1 MDRHELSIMEGAI
14 KTIWGSKFM
23 VKSLSTKIFIG
34 LFSGLILGSIA
45 QYLLTDIGSFTG
57 YLVEVATGVGTM
69 FVNMIM
75 MLVVPL
81 VFVSIVCGVCELKDL
96 KSFGR
101 LGGKTFGF
109 YIINT
114 LVAIFAA
121 LAVALI
127 LEPGKGVDMS
137 SSGGVAITAT
147 ELPSL
152 MALIV
157 DIVPRNPVAAFM
169 SGNMLQVIF
178 MALLLGGVMK
188 SLGAHVAGAV
198 TGFQTAN
205 KIMMKLISVVMSLAP
220 FGVFALMYK
229 LGATLEAE
237 VFLSVIQ
244 YLVVILALLL
254 LWIFVVYPAAV
265 GLFTPISAK
274 TFREKTQE
282 QILFS
287 LSTASSNATIPV
299 TLRTLTDK
307 LGVSRAV
314 AGFGVPLGA
323 TMNMGGVSIYITIAI
338 FFVANAFGMPITQD
352 QLPSLLFSIFLLSV
366 GAGGVPG
373 GGMVMIGVLI
383 HQMGLPIEAFAI
395 VAALDRLID
404 MVLTS
409 CNVVGDTAVLT
420 IVDQTEKAHDVEV
433 ANR

>member
-1 MDRHELSIMEGAI
+1 MI
-14 KTIWGSKFM
+14 
-23 VKSLSTKIFIG
+23 KSLSTRIFIG
-34 LFSGLILGSIA
+34 LFSGLIFGTII
-45 QYLLTDIGSFTG
+45 QYLLGDIGFFSGTI
-57 YLVEVATGVGTM
+57 VELSSGVGTM

-81 VFVSIVCGVCELKDL
+81 VFVSIVCGILELKDL

-114 LVAIFAA
+114 IVAIFAA
-121 LAVALI
+121 LAVALL
-127 LEPGKGVDMS
+127 LEPGRGVDMT
-137 SSGGVAITAT
+137 GGVGVQITAT
-147 ELPSL
+147 ELPNL
-152 MALIV
+152 IELIV
-157 DIVPRNPVAAFM
+157 NIVPSNPVSAFT

-178 MALLLGGVMK
+178 MALLVGGVIK
-188 SLGAHVAGAV
+188 SLGKGVPLL
-198 TGFQTAN
+198 TQGFLEGN
-205 KIMMKLISVVMSLAP
+205 KLMMKLITVVMQLAP
-220 FGVFALMYK
+220 IGVFALMLK

-237 VFLSVIQ
+237 IFVSVLEYVF
-244 YLVVILALLL
+244 VILGLLL
-254 LWIFVVYPAAV
+254 TWIFIVYPMAV
-265 GLFTPISAK
+265 GIFTSVSAK
-274 TFREKTQE
+274 EFRAKTRE

-299 TLRTLTDK
+299 TMRTLTEK
-307 LGVSRAV
+307 LGVKQAV

-338 FFVANAFGMPITQD
+338 FFVANAFGAPIAME
-352 QLPSLLFSIFLLSV
+352 QLPTLLFSIFLLSV

-420 IVDQTEKAHDVEV
+420 IVDSTEHDEFILEGVTVKA
-433 ANR
+433 

>member
-1 MDRHELSIMEGAI
+1 
-14 KTIWGSKFM
+14 M
-23 VKSLSTKIFIG
+23 VKSLSFRIFLG
-34 LFSGLILGSIA
+34 LFSGLLIGTIIQYFLG
-45 QYLLTDIGSFTG
+45 DIQFFSGT
-57 YLVEVATGVGTM
+57 LVELATGVGTM

-81 VFVSIVCGVCELKDL
+81 VFVSIVCGVCELSDL

-101 LGGKTFGF
+101 LGSKTFGF

-114 LVAIFAA
+114 LVAIAA
-121 LAVALI
+121 AVSVAVL
-127 LEPGKGVDMS
+127 LEPGRGVDMR
-137 SSGGVAITAT
+137 GAEDAKLVAT
-147 ELPSL
+147 ELPNL

-157 DIVPRNPVAAFM
+157 NIVPRNPIAAFT

-178 MALLLGGVMK
+178 MALLLGGVIK
-188 SLGAHVAGAV
+188 SLGDTVAGAV
-198 TGFQTAN
+198 SGFQTAN
-205 KIMMKLISVVMSLAP
+205 KIMMKLIVVVMQLAP
-220 FGVFALMYK
+220 IGVFALMLK
-229 LGATLEAE
+229 LGATLDAE
-237 VFLSVIQ
+237 VFYSVVE
-244 YLVVILALLL
+244 YLVLILALLVT
-254 LWIFVVYPAAV
+254 WIFVVYPFV
-265 GLFTPISAK
+265 VSLFTPVSAK
-274 TFREKTQE
+274 QFREKTQE

-307 LGVSRAV
+307 LGVNRAV

-338 FFVANAFGMPITQD
+338 FFVANAYGMPILME
-352 QLPSLLFSIFLLSV
+352 QLPALLFSVFLLSV

-383 HQMGLPIEAFAI
+383 HQLGLPVEAFAI

-420 IVDQTEKAHDVEV
+420 IVDHTEKAHQEEAEFETVTG
-433 ANR
+433 NS

>member
-1 MDRHELSIMEGAI
+1 M
-14 KTIWGSKFM
+14 T
-23 VKSLSTKIFIG
+23 KSLSTRIFIG
-34 LFSGLILGSIA
+34 LFSGLIFGSII
-45 QYLLTDIGSFTG
+45 QYFLADVSLFSGA
-57 YLVEVATGVGTM
+57 LVDVASGAGTM

-81 VFVSIVCGVCELKDL
+81 VFVSIVCGVLELKDL

-121 LAVALI
+121 LAVAL
-127 LEPGKGVDMS
+127 LLKPGQGVDMS
-137 SSGGVAITAT
+137 GGSGAEITAT
-147 ELPSL
+147 ELPNL
-152 MALIV
+152 MQLIV
-157 DIVPRNPVAAFM
+157 NIVPSNPVAAFT

-178 MALLLGGVMK
+178 MALLIGGVVK
-188 SLGAHVAGAV
+188 SMGSAV
-198 TGFQTAN
+198 PLLVQGFQEGN
-205 KIMMKLISVVMSLAP
+205 KLMMKLISVVMQLAP
-220 FGVFALMYK
+220 FGVFALMLK
-229 LGATLEAE
+229 LGATLEASL
-237 VFLSVIQ
+237 FFSVLE
-244 YLVVILALLL
+244 YLVVILSLLL
-254 LWIFVVYPAAV
+254 LWIFVVYPLAV
-265 GLFTPISAK
+265 SLFTPVSAK
-274 TFREKTQE
+274 EFRAKTQE

-299 TLRTLTDK
+299 TMRTLTEK
-307 LGVSRAV
+307 LGVKRAV

-338 FFVANAFGMPITQD
+338 FFVANSFGAPIAME
-352 QLPSLLFSIFLLSV
+352 QLPALLFSIFLLSV

-383 HQMGLPIEAFAI
+383 HQMGLPIEAFVI

-409 CNVVGDTAVLT
+409 CNVVGDAAVLT
-420 IVDQTEKAHDVEV
+420 IVDATEKEHEAEV
-433 ANR
+433 AEVSELKSA

>member
-1 MDRHELSIMEGAI
+1 MM
-14 KTIWGSKFM
+14 
-23 VKSLSTKIFIG
+23 KSLSARIFTG
-34 LFSGLILGSIA
+34 LFLGVILGSIVQFA
-45 QYLLTDIGSFTG
+45 LADVAFFSGTLVNITG
-57 YLVEVATGVGTM
+57 GIGTM

-81 VFVSIVCGVCELKDL
+81 VFVSIICGVCELQDL

-114 LVAIFAA
+114 VVAILAA
-121 LAVALI
+121 FIVAMLI
-127 LEPGKGVDMS
+127 EPGKGVDMS
-137 SSGGVAITAT
+137 SSDSAAITAT
-147 ELPSL
+147 ELPNL
-152 MALIV
+152 VTLIV
-157 DIVPRNPVAAFM
+157 SIVPNNPFSAFT

-188 SLGAHVAGAV
+188 SMGSAVEGAV
-198 TGFQTAN
+198 KGFQTAN
-205 KIMMKLISVVMSLAP
+205 KIMMRLISVVMSIAP
-220 FGVFALMYK
+220 IGVFALMFK
-229 LGATLEAE
+229 LGATLEPE
-237 VFLSVIQ
+237 VFVSVVE
-244 YLVVILALLL
+244 YLVLILSLLL
-254 LWIFVVYPAAV
+254 LWIFVVYPYAV
-265 GLFTPISAK
+265 SFFTPISAK
-274 TFREKTQE
+274 TFRAKTQE

-299 TLRTLTDK
+299 TMRTLTDK
-307 LGVSRAV
+307 LGVSKAV

-338 FFVANAFGMPITQD
+338 FFVANAYGMPISNEQI
-352 QLPSLLFSIFLLSV
+352 PALLFSVFLLSV

-383 HQMGLPIEAFAI
+383 HQMGLPVEAFAI
-395 VAALDRLID
+395 VAALDRIID

-420 IVDQTEKAHDVEV
+420 IVDQTEAQHRVEEKV
-433 ANR
+433 

>member
-1 MDRHELSIMEGAI
+1 MI
-14 KTIWGSKFM
+14 
-23 VKSLSTKIFIG
+23 KSLSTRIFIG
-34 LFSGLILGSIA
+34 LFAGLILGTLV
-45 QYLLTDIGSFTG
+45 QYFLNDFGFFSG
-57 YLVEVATGVGTM
+57 NLVELAGGVGTM

-81 VFVSIVCGVCELKDL
+81 VFVSIVCGVCELQDL

-109 YIINT
+109 YIVNT
-114 LVAIFAA
+114 VVAISTA
-121 LAVALI
+121 LLVVL
-127 LEPGKGVDMS
+127 LLDPGEGVDMS
-137 SSGGVAITAT
+137 STDGVAITAT

-152 MALIV
+152 MALLI

-178 MALLLGGVMK
+178 MALMLGGVIK
-188 SLGAHVAGAV
+188 SLGEHVAGAV
-198 TGFQTAN
+198 QGFQTAN

-220 FGVFALMYK
+220 YGVFALMFK
-229 LGATLEAE
+229 LGATLDAA
-237 VFLSVIQ
+237 VFMSVLE
-244 YLVVILALLL
+244 YVVIILALLL
-254 LWIFVVYPAAV
+254 LWIFVVYPLAV
-265 GLFTPISAK
+265 GFFTPISAK
-274 TFREKTQE
+274 RFREKTQE
-282 QILFS
+282 QVLFS

-299 TLRTLTDK
+299 TMRTLTEK
-307 LGVSRAV
+307 LGVNRAV

-323 TMNMGGVSIYITIAI
+323 TMNMGGVAIYITIAI
-338 FFVANAFGMPITQD
+338 FFVANAFGMPITSE

-395 VAALDRLID
+395 VAALDRIID

-420 IVDQTEKAHDVEV
+420 IVDQTEKVHELELAK
-433 ANR
+433 N

>member
-1 MDRHELSIMEGAI
+1 MI
-14 KTIWGSKFM
+14 
-23 VKSLSTKIFIG
+23 KSLSTRIFIG
-34 LFSGLILGSIA
+34 LFAGLILGTLV
-45 QYLLTDIGSFTG
+45 QYFLNDFGFFSG
-57 YLVEVATGVGTM
+57 NLVELAGGVGTM

-81 VFVSIVCGVCELKDL
+81 VFVSIVCGVCELQDL

-109 YIINT
+109 YIVNT
-114 LVAIFAA
+114 VVAISTA
-121 LAVALI
+121 LLVVL
-127 LEPGKGVDMS
+127 LLDPGEGVDMS
-137 SSGGVAITAT
+137 STDGVAITAT

-152 MALIV
+152 MALLI

-178 MALLLGGVMK
+178 MALMLGGVIK
-188 SLGAHVAGAV
+188 SLGEHVAGAV
-198 TGFQTAN
+198 QGFQTAN

-220 FGVFALMYK
+220 YGVFALMFK
-229 LGATLEAE
+229 LGATLDAA
-237 VFLSVIQ
+237 VFMSVLE
-244 YLVVILALLL
+244 YVVIILALLL
-254 LWIFVVYPAAV
+254 LWIFVVYPLAV
-265 GLFTPISAK
+265 GFFTPISAK
-274 TFREKTQE
+274 RFREKTQE
-282 QILFS
+282 QVLFS

-299 TLRTLTDK
+299 TMRTLTEK
-307 LGVSRAV
+307 LGVNRAV

-323 TMNMGGVSIYITIAI
+323 TMNMGGVAIYITIAI
-338 FFVANAFGMPITQD
+338 FFVANAFGMPITSE

-395 VAALDRLID
+395 VAALDRIID

-420 IVDQTEKAHDVEV
+420 IVDQTEKTHQVELV
-433 ANR
+433 DSES

>member
-1 MDRHELSIMEGAI
+1 MM
-14 KTIWGSKFM
+14 
-23 VKSLSTKIFIG
+23 KSLSTRIFIG
-34 LFSGLILGSIA
+34 LFAGLILGTLV
-45 QYLLTDIGSFTG
+45 QYFLNDIGFFSG
-57 YLVEVATGVGTM
+57 NLVELASGVGTM

-81 VFVSIVCGVCELKDL
+81 VFVSIVCGVCELQDL

-114 LVAIFAA
+114 VVAISTA
-121 LAVALI
+121 LLVVL
-127 LEPGKGVDMS
+127 LLDPGKGVDMS
-137 SSGGVAITAT
+137 STDGVAITAT

-152 MALIV
+152 MALLI

-178 MALLLGGVMK
+178 MALMLGGVMK
-188 SLGAHVAGAV
+188 SLGEHVAGAV
-198 TGFQTAN
+198 QGFQTAN

-220 FGVFALMYK
+220 FGVFALMFK
-229 LGATLEAE
+229 LGATLDAA
-237 VFLSVIQ
+237 VFMSVLE
-244 YLVVILALLL
+244 YLVIILALLL
-254 LWIFVVYPAAV
+254 LWIFVVYPLAV
-265 GLFTPISAK
+265 GMFTPISAK
-274 TFREKTQE
+274 TFRAKTQE
-282 QILFS
+282 QVLFS

-299 TLRTLTDK
+299 TMRTLTEK
-307 LGVSRAV
+307 LGVNCSV

-323 TMNMGGVSIYITIAI
+323 TMNMGGVAIYITIAI
-338 FFVANAFGMPITQD
+338 FFVANAFGMPITSE

-395 VAALDRLID
+395 VAALDRIID

-420 IVDQTEKAHDVEV
+420 IVDQTEKVHELELAK
-433 ANR
+433 N

>member
-1 MDRHELSIMEGAI
+1 M
-14 KTIWGSKFM
+14 T
-23 VKSLSTKIFIG
+23 KSLSARIFIG
-34 LFSGLILGSIA
+34 LFFGVLLGSMV
-45 QYLLTDIGSFTG
+45 QFLLADNAFFGGT
-57 YLVEVATGVGTM
+57 LVSLASGIGTM

-81 VFVSIVCGVCELKDL
+81 VFVSIVCGVCELQDL

-114 LVAIFAA
+114 MVAILAA
-121 LAVALI
+121 FTVAMI
-127 LEPGKGVDMS
+127 FEPGKGVDMS
-137 SSGGVAITAT
+137 SNGSLDITAT
-147 ELPSL
+147 ELPDL
-152 MALIV
+152 MSLIV
-157 DIVPRNPVAAFM
+157 SIVPNNPFSAFT

-178 MALLLGGVMK
+178 MALLMGGVIK
-188 SLGAHVAGAV
+188 SMGQSVEGAV
-198 TGFQTAN
+198 KGFQTAN
-205 KIMMKLISVVMSLAP
+205 KIMMRLISVVMSLAP
-220 FGVFALMYK
+220 YGVFALMFK
-229 LGATLEAE
+229 LGATLEPE
-237 VFLSVIQ
+237 IFVSVVE
-244 YLVVILALLL
+244 YLVLILALLL
-254 LWIFVVYPAAV
+254 IWIFIVYPYSV
-265 GLFTPISAK
+265 SLFTPISAK

-299 TLRTLTDK
+299 TMRTLTDK
-307 LGVSRAV
+307 LGVSKAV

-338 FFVANAFGMPITQD
+338 FFVANAFGMPISND
-352 QLPSLLFSIFLLSV
+352 QIPSLLFSVFLLSV

-383 HQMGLPIEAFAI
+383 YQLGLPAEAFVI
-395 VAALDRLID
+395 VAALDRIID

-420 IVDQTEKAHDVEV
+420 IVDQTEQAHQLEATKTTAEEV
-433 ANR
+433 

>member
-1 MDRHELSIMEGAI
+1 MI
-14 KTIWGSKFM
+14 
-23 VKSLSTKIFIG
+23 KSLSTRIFIG
-34 LFSGLILGSIA
+34 LFAGLILGTLV
-45 QYLLTDIGSFTG
+45 QYFLNDIGFFSG
-57 YLVEVATGVGTM
+57 NLVELAGGVGTM

-81 VFVSIVCGVCELKDL
+81 VFVSIVCGVCELQDL

-109 YIINT
+109 YIVNT
-114 LVAIFAA
+114 LVAISTA
-121 LAVALI
+121 LLVVL
-127 LEPGKGVDMS
+127 LLDPGKGVDMS
-137 SSGGVAITAT
+137 STDGVAITAT

-152 MALIV
+152 MALLI

-178 MALLLGGVMK
+178 MALMLGGVIK
-188 SLGAHVAGAV
+188 SLGEHVAGAV
-198 TGFQTAN
+198 QGFQTAN

-220 FGVFALMYK
+220 YGVFALMFK
-229 LGATLEAE
+229 LGATLDAA
-237 VFLSVIQ
+237 VFMSVLE
-244 YLVVILALLL
+244 YVVIILALLL
-254 LWIFVVYPAAV
+254 LWIFVVYPLAV
-265 GLFTPISAK
+265 GFFTPISAK
-274 TFREKTQE
+274 RFREKTQE
-282 QILFS
+282 QVLFS

-299 TLRTLTDK
+299 TMRTLTEK
-307 LGVSRAV
+307 LGVNRAV

-323 TMNMGGVSIYITIAI
+323 TMNMGGVAIYITIAI
-338 FFVANAFGMPITQD
+338 FFVANAFGMPITSE

-395 VAALDRLID
+395 VAALDRIID

-420 IVDQTEKAHDVEV
+420 IVDQTEKAHQVELV
-433 ANR
+433 DSES

>member
-1 MDRHELSIMEGAI
+1 MM
-14 KTIWGSKFM
+14 
-23 VKSLSTKIFIG
+23 KSLSTRIFIG
-34 LFSGLILGSIA
+34 LFAGLIFGTIV
-45 QYLLTDIGSFTG
+45 QYFLNDIGFFSG
-57 YLVEVATGVGTM
+57 NLVELAGGVGTM

-81 VFVSIVCGVCELKDL
+81 VFVSIVCGVCELQDL

-114 LVAIFAA
+114 VVAIATA
-121 LAVALI
+121 LLVVLL

-137 SSGGVAITAT
+137 STDGVAITAT

-152 MALIV
+152 MALVI
-157 DIVPRNPVAAFM
+157 DIVPRNPVTAFM

-178 MALLLGGVMK
+178 MALLLGGVIK
-188 SLGAHVAGAV
+188 SLGEHVAGAV
-198 TGFQTAN
+198 QGFQTAN
-205 KIMMKLISVVMSLAP
+205 IIMMKLISVVMSLAP
-220 FGVFALMYK
+220 YGVFALMFK
-229 LGATLEAE
+229 LGATLDAG
-237 VFLSVIQ
+237 VFMSVVE
-244 YLVVILALLL
+244 YMVLILALLL
-254 LWIFVVYPAAV
+254 LWIFVVYPMAV
-265 GLFTPISAK
+265 GVFTPISAK

-282 QILFS
+282 QVLFS

-299 TLRTLTDK
+299 TMRTLTDK
-307 LGVSRAV
+307 LGVNRAV

-323 TMNMGGVSIYITIAI
+323 TMNMGGVAIYITIAI
-338 FFVANAFGMPITQD
+338 FFVANAFGMPITTE
-352 QLPSLLFSIFLLSV
+352 QLPSLLFSVFLLSV

-395 VAALDRLID
+395 VAALDRIID

-420 IVDQTEKAHDVEV
+420 IVDQTEKVHQLESAKS
-433 ANR
+433 

>member
-1 MDRHELSIMEGAI
+1 M
-14 KTIWGSKFM
+14 T
-23 VKSLSTKIFIG
+23 KSLSTRIFIG
-34 LFSGLILGSIA
+34 LFSGLILGSII
-45 QYLLTDIGSFTG
+45 QYLLADIGFFSGTVVDIASG
-57 YLVEVATGVGTM
+57 AGTM

-96 KSFGR
+96 NSFGR

-121 LAVALI
+121 LAVAL
-127 LEPGKGVDMS
+127 LLAPGKGVDMS
-137 SSGGVAITAT
+137 SSGGVDIVAT
-147 ELPSL
+147 ELPNL
-152 MALIV
+152 VQLIV
-157 DIVPRNPVAAFM
+157 GIVPNNPVAAFT

-178 MALLLGGVMK
+178 MALLLGGVIK
-188 SLGAHVAGAV
+188 SLGETAKGAV
-198 TGFQTAN
+198 SGFQVAN
-205 KIMMKLISVVMSLAP
+205 KIMMKLISVVMQLAP
-220 FGVFALMYK
+220 IGVFALMLK
-229 LGATLEAE
+229 LGATLEAAI
-237 VFLSVIQ
+237 FGSVLE
-244 YLVVILALLL
+244 YLVVILSLLL
-254 LWIFVVYPAAV
+254 LWIFVVYPFAV
-265 GLFTPISAK
+265 SMFTPVSAK
-274 TFREKTQE
+274 EFREKTRE

-299 TLRTLTDK
+299 TMRTLTEK
-307 LGVSRAV
+307 LGVNRAV

-338 FFVANAFGMPITQD
+338 FFVANAFGAPIGMD
-352 QLPSLLFSIFLLSV
+352 QVPALLFSIFLLSV

-383 HQMGLPIEAFAI
+383 HQMGLPVEAFAI

-409 CNVVGDTAVLT
+409 CNVVGDAAVLT
-420 IVDQTEKAHDVEV
+420 IVDETEKRAEAKLVT
-433 ANR
+433 A

>member
-1 MDRHELSIMEGAI
+1 MI
-14 KTIWGSKFM
+14 
-23 VKSLSTKIFIG
+23 KSLSTRIFIG
-34 LFSGLILGSIA
+34 LFSGLILGSLV
-45 QYLLTDIGSFTG
+45 QYFASDIGFLTG
-57 YLVEVATGVGTM
+57 DLVDLATGVGTM

-81 VFVSIVCGVCELKDL
+81 VFVSIVCGVCELQDL

-114 LVAIFAA
+114 LVAIATA
-121 LAVALI
+121 LMVALI
-127 LEPGKGVDMS
+127 LEPGKGVDMTS
-137 SSGGVAITAT
+137 NAGVALTAT

-152 MALIV
+152 MALVV
-157 DIVPRNPVAAFM
+157 DIVPRNPIAAFM

-178 MALLLGGVMK
+178 MALMLGGVIK
-188 SLGAHVAGAV
+188 SLGETAIGAV
-198 TGFQTAN
+198 RGFQTAN

-220 FGVFALMYK
+220 YGVFALMYK
-229 LGATLEAE
+229 LGATLEAAI
-237 VFLSVIQ
+237 FISVIE
-244 YLVVILALLL
+244 YVALIISLLL
-254 LWIFVVYPAAV
+254 MWIFVVYPVAV

-274 TFREKTQE
+274 MFREKTQE
-282 QILFS
+282 QVLFS

-299 TLRTLTDK
+299 TMRTLTDK
-307 LGVSRAV
+307 LGVNRAV

-323 TMNMGGVSIYITIAI
+323 TMNMGGVAIYITIAI
-338 FFVANAFGMPITQD
+338 FFVANAFGMPITD
-352 QLPSLLFSIFLLSV
+352 AQLPSLLFSVFLLSV

-395 VAALDRLID
+395 VAALDRIID

-420 IVDQTEKAHDVEV
+420 IVDQTEKAHHTEL
-433 ANR
+433 AGEQTS

>member
-1 MDRHELSIMEGAI
+1 MM
-14 KTIWGSKFM
+14 
-23 VKSLSTKIFIG
+23 KSLSARIFTG
-34 LFSGLILGSIA
+34 LFLGVILGSIVQFA
-45 QYLLTDIGSFTG
+45 LSDVAFFSDTLVNITG
-57 YLVEVATGVGTM
+57 GIGTM

-81 VFVSIVCGVCELKDL
+81 VFVSIVCGVCELQDL

-114 LVAIFAA
+114 LVAILAA
-121 LAVALI
+121 FAVAMLI
-127 LEPGKGVDMS
+127 EPGKGVDMTS
-137 SSGGVAITAT
+137 SDTAVITAT
-147 ELPSL
+147 ELPNLVS
-152 MALIV
+152 LIV
-157 DIVPRNPVAAFM
+157 SIVPNNPFSAFT

-188 SLGAHVAGAV
+188 SMGAV
-198 TGFQTAN
+198 VDGAIKGFQTAN
-205 KIMMKLISVVMSLAP
+205 KIMMRLISVVMSLAP
-220 FGVFALMYK
+220 IGVFALMFK
-229 LGATLEAE
+229 LGATLAPETF
-237 VFLSVIQ
+237 VSVVE
-244 YLVVILALLL
+244 YLVWILSLVL
-254 LWIFVVYPAAV
+254 LWIFVVYPYSV
-265 GLFTPISAK
+265 SLFTHVSAK

-299 TLRTLTDK
+299 TMRTLTDK
-307 LGVSRAV
+307 LGVSKAV

-338 FFVANAFGMPITQD
+338 FFVANAFGVPISGD
-352 QLPSLLFSIFLLSV
+352 QIPALLFSVFLLSV

-383 HQMGLPIEAFAI
+383 HQMGLPVEAFAI
-395 VAALDRLID
+395 VAALDRIID

-420 IVDQTEKAHDVEV
+420 IVDQTEAPHRIEHS
-433 ANR
+433 A

>member
-1 MDRHELSIMEGAI
+1 M
-14 KTIWGSKFM
+14 KN
-23 VKSLSTKIFIG
+23 SLSTRIFIG
-34 LFSGLILGSIA
+34 LFIGVILGSIVQFA
-45 QYLLTDIGSFTG
+45 LNDIAFFSGTLVNIASGIGS
-57 YLVEVATGVGTM
+57 M

-81 VFVSIVCGVCELKDL
+81 VFVSIVCGVCELQDL

-101 LGGKTFGF
+101 LGGKTFSF

-114 LVAIFAA
+114 LVAITAA
-121 LAVALI
+121 FTVAMLI
-127 LEPGKGVDMS
+127 EPGKGVDMS
-137 SSGGVAITAT
+137 SSGGVEITAT
-147 ELPSL
+147 ELPNL

-157 DIVPRNPVAAFM
+157 NIVPNNPFSAFT

-188 SLGAHVAGAV
+188 SLGETVSGAV
-198 TGFQTAN
+198 KGFQTAN
-205 KIMMKLISVVMSLAP
+205 VIMMRLISVVMNLAP
-220 FGVFALMYK
+220 IGVFALMFK
-229 LGATLEAE
+229 LGATLEPE
-237 VFLSVIQ
+237 VFFSVVQ
-244 YLVVILALLL
+244 YLLLIIGLLA
-254 LWIFVVYPAAV
+254 LWIFVVYPYAV
-265 GLFTPISAK
+265 SFFTQVSAS
-274 TFREKTQE
+274 TFREKTRE

-299 TLRTLTDK
+299 TMRTLTDK
-307 LGVSRAV
+307 LGVNRAV

-338 FFVANAFGMPITQD
+338 FFVANAFGMPITSEQI
-352 QLPSLLFSIFLLSV
+352 PALLFSVFLLSV

-404 MVLTS
+404 MILTS

-420 IVDQTEKAHDVEV
+420 IVDQTEKPHQVD
-433 ANR
+433 

>member
-1 MDRHELSIMEGAI
+1 M
-14 KTIWGSKFM
+14 K
-23 VKSLSTKIFIG
+23 KSLSTRIFIG
-34 LFSGLILGSIA
+34 LFSGLIFGSII
-45 QYLLTDIGSFTG
+45 QYFLADISLFSGTIVDLASG
-57 YLVEVATGVGTM
+57 AGTM

-96 KSFGR
+96 NSFGR

-121 LAVALI
+121 LGVAL
-127 LEPGKGVDMS
+127 LLAPGKGVDMS
-137 SSGGVAITAT
+137 SNGGVDIVAT
-147 ELPSL
+147 ELPNLVELVVS
-152 MALIV
+152 
-157 DIVPRNPVAAFM
+157 IVPSNPIAAFS

-178 MALLLGGVMK
+178 MALLLGGVIK
-188 SLGAHVAGAV
+188 SLGETAQSAV
-198 TGFQTAN
+198 NGFQVAN
-205 KIMMKLISVVMSLAP
+205 KIMMKLISVVMQLAP
-220 FGVFALMYK
+220 IGVFALMLK
-229 LGATLEAE
+229 LGATLEAAI
-237 VFLSVIQ
+237 FGSVVE
-244 YLVVILALLL
+244 YLALILGLLL
-254 LWIFVVYPAAV
+254 LWIFVVYPFAV
-265 GLFTPISAK
+265 GMFTQVSAK
-274 TFREKTQE
+274 EFRAKTRE

-299 TLRTLTDK
+299 TMRTLTEK
-307 LGVSRAV
+307 LGVNRSV

-338 FFVANAFGMPITQD
+338 FFVANAFGAPITME
-352 QLPSLLFSIFLLSV
+352 QLPALMFSIFLLSV

-383 HQMGLPIEAFAI
+383 HQMGLPVEAFAI

-420 IVDQTEKAHDVEV
+420 IVDETEKSSDAKLATAE
-433 ANR
+433 A

>member
-1 MDRHELSIMEGAI
+1 M
-14 KTIWGSKFM
+14 K
-23 VKSLSTKIFIG
+23 KSLSTRIFIG
-34 LFSGLILGSIA
+34 LFSGLIFGSII
-45 QYLLTDIGSFTG
+45 QYFLADISLFSGTIVDLASG
-57 YLVEVATGVGTM
+57 AGTM

-96 KSFGR
+96 NSFGR

-121 LAVALI
+121 LGVAL
-127 LEPGKGVDMS
+127 LLAPGKGVDMS
-137 SSGGVAITAT
+137 SNGGVDIVAT
-147 ELPSL
+147 ELPNLVELVVS
-152 MALIV
+152 
-157 DIVPRNPVAAFM
+157 IVPSNPIAAFS

-178 MALLLGGVMK
+178 MALLLGGVIK
-188 SLGAHVAGAV
+188 SLGETAQSAV
-198 TGFQTAN
+198 NGFQVAN
-205 KIMMKLISVVMSLAP
+205 KIMMKLISVVMQLAP
-220 FGVFALMYK
+220 IGVFALMLK
-229 LGATLEAE
+229 LGATLEAAI
-237 VFLSVIQ
+237 FGSVVE
-244 YLVVILALLL
+244 YLVLILGLLL
-254 LWIFVVYPAAV
+254 LWIFVVYPFAV
-265 GLFTPISAK
+265 GMFTQVSAK
-274 TFREKTQE
+274 EFRAKTRE

-299 TLRTLTDK
+299 TMRTLTEK
-307 LGVSRAV
+307 LGVNRSV

-338 FFVANAFGMPITQD
+338 FFVANAFGAPITME
-352 QLPSLLFSIFLLSV
+352 QLPALMFSIFLLSV

-383 HQMGLPIEAFAI
+383 HQMGLPVEAFAI

-420 IVDQTEKAHDVEV
+420 IVDETEKSSDAKLATAE
-433 ANR
+433 A

>member
-1 MDRHELSIMEGAI
+1 M
-14 KTIWGSKFM
+14 T
-23 VKSLSTKIFIG
+23 KSLSTRIFIG
-34 LFSGLILGSIA
+34 LFSGLIFGSII
-45 QYLLTDIGSFTG
+45 QYLLGDIGFFAGTV
-57 YLVEVATGVGTM
+57 VELSSGVGTM

-81 VFVSIVCGVCELKDL
+81 VFVSIVCGVLELDDL

-121 LAVALI
+121 LTVSL
-127 LEPGKGVDMS
+127 LLQPGLGVDMT
-137 SSGGVAITAT
+137 GEAGVEITAT
-147 ELPSL
+147 ELPNL
-152 MALIV
+152 VQLIV
-157 DIVPRNPVAAFM
+157 NIVPNNPVAAFT

-178 MALLLGGVMK
+178 MALLIGGVIK
-188 SLGAHVAGAV
+188 SLGDAV
-198 TGFQTAN
+198 PLLVQGFQEGN
-205 KIMMKLISVVMSLAP
+205 KLMMKLITVVMQLAP
-220 FGVFALMYK
+220 IGVFALMLK
-229 LGATLEAE
+229 LGATLESSI
-237 VFLSVIQ
+237 FLSVME
-244 YLVVILALLL
+244 YLVVILGLLL
-254 LWIFVVYPAAV
+254 TWIFIVYPMAV
-265 GLFTPISAK
+265 GAFTRVSAK
-274 TFREKTQE
+274 EFRAKTQE

-299 TLRTLTDK
+299 TMRTLTDK
-307 LGVSRAV
+307 LGVKPAI

-338 FFVANAFGMPITQD
+338 FFVANAFGAPIAMD
-352 QLPSLLFSIFLLSV
+352 QLPALLFSIFLLSV

-409 CNVVGDTAVLT
+409 CNVVGDAAVLT
-420 IVDQTEKAHDVEV
+420 IVNETEKGFEAESP
-433 ANR
+433 AQALPIQETKQA

>member
-1 MDRHELSIMEGAI
+1 M
-14 KTIWGSKFM
+14 F
-23 VKSLSTKIFIG
+23 KSLSARIFLGLAIG
-34 LFSGLILGSIA
+34 LLSGTLVQYVLHDINFFSG
-45 QYLLTDIGSFTG
+45 T
-57 YLVEVATGVGTM
+57 LVEIASGLGTM

-96 KSFGR
+96 SSFGR

-121 LAVALI
+121 LTVALL
-127 LEPGKGVDMS
+127 LEPGKGVDMT
-137 SSGGVAITAT
+137 GGGELAITAT

-152 MALIV
+152 MALVV

-178 MALLLGGVMK
+178 MALLLGGVIK
-188 SLGAHVAGAV
+188 SLGEHVVGAV
-198 TGFQTAN
+198 SAFQTAN
-205 KIMMKLISVVMSLAP
+205 KIMMKLISVVMHLAP
-220 FGVFALMYK
+220 IGVGALMFK
-229 LGATLEAE
+229 LGATLEAG
-237 VFLSVIQ
+237 VFLSVME
-244 YLVVILALLL
+244 YLVLILGLLL
-254 LWIFVVYPAAV
+254 LWIFVVYPYAV
-265 GLFTPISAK
+265 QLFTPVKASV
-274 TFREKTQE
+274 FREKTQE

-299 TLRTLTDK
+299 TMRTLTEK
-307 LGVSRAV
+307 LKVNRAV

-323 TMNMGGVSIYITIAI
+323 TMNMGGVSIYITVAI
-338 FFVANAFGMPITQD
+338 FFIANAFGMPITME
-352 QLPSLLFSIFLLSV
+352 QLPALVFSIFLLSV

-383 HQMGLPIEAFAI
+383 HQMGLPVEAFAL

-420 IVDQTEKAHDVEV
+420 IVDQTERPHQV
-433 ANR
+433 ASDDD